1 VHVYVDIMLNDQ
13 QATHPASLQ
22 NAIGSAAAQ
31 LGVIEDEEVLQGAV
45 GALPA
50 PAPPPAAAPPL
61 GRFARNVNLARDGI
75 AGGPGVVA
83 ALVPLPG
90 PIVIAAGP
98 GVDPDGDL
106 LNVAIINAVAQ
117 LQLRNRPGRLG
128 LLVSH
133 NLMATMQL
141 ARPTQPGG
149 PPLIREVEARI
160 GKTIVATSALAVP
173 PVVLPALPGII
184 CGVLLLLDPPA
195 ADVVHTQLPTVT
207 VIGRAGGLT
216 YLRVEEEDRGST
228 FGPNGNSDHTIL
240 NKAACHDQRSA
251 IAFGAARGSWASARN
266 TMMASGRFC
275 VAVRHGPPAIASRD
289 GPRSASSRRP
299 SRSPTSESG
308 TFRT

>member
-1 VHVYVDIMLNDQ
+1 MPSSGLEWKLNEPTAIQEKIAGRLAETAKSRQVVPKGPDSIGRQAVVVPTLLPGPPVQYGAERIVTPVHVYVDIMLNDQ
-13 QATHPASLQ
+13 QAAHPASFQ

-90 PIVIAAGP
+90 PTVILAGP
-98 GVDPDGDL
+98 GVNPNGDQ

-141 ARPTQPGG
+141 ARPTVPGG

-160 GKTIVATSALAVP
+160 GKTIVATSALALP
-173 PVVLPALPGII
+173 PVLPALPGI
-184 CGVLLLLDPPA
+184 CGVLLLLDPAA

-207 VIGRAGGLT
+207 VLGRAGGLT
-216 YLRVEEEDRGST
+216 YLRVEEE
-228 FGPNGNSDHTIL
+228 I
-240 NKAACHDQRSA
+240 
-251 IAFGAARGSWASARN
+251 
-266 TMMASGRFC
+266 
-275 VAVRHGPPAIASRD
+275 AVRLLDPTAIQ
-289 GPRSASSRRP
+289 
-299 SRSPTSESG
+299 TIQY
-308 TFRT
+308 

>member
-1 VHVYVDIMLNDQ
+1 MPSSGLDWRLIEPTTIQEKIAGRLAETAKSRQVVPKGPDSIGQQAVVVPTLLPGPPVQYGVERIVTPVHVYVDIMLNDQ

-50 PAPPPAAAPPL
+50 PAVAPPL

-133 NLMATMQL
+133 NLMATMQV
-141 ARPTQPGG
+141 ARPAQPGG

-173 PVVLPALPGII
+173 PGVGAPPGI
-184 CGVLLLLDPPA
+184 CGVLLVLDPAA
-195 ADVVHTQLPTVT
+195 ADVVHAQLPTVT

-216 YLRVEEEDRGST
+216 YLRVEEE
-228 FGPNGNSDHTIL
+228 I
-240 NKAACHDQRSA
+240 
-251 IAFGAARGSWASARN
+251 
-266 TMMASGRFC
+266 
-275 VAVRHGPPAIASRD
+275 AVRLLDPTAIQ
-289 GPRSASSRRP
+289 
-299 SRSPTSESG
+299 TIQY
-308 TFRT
+308 